1 MIKEFKSRKLLL
13 IVMSLIIT
21 FAVGCGGGGGGSSIN
36 PIAAPGTDYQSS
48 IVAPNTSA
56 VLANSASVYE
66 YSSNSEKIGIKV
78 PVNSE
83 TAKYALVVV
92 NTSGTSQT
100 VKINPES
107 YVTSMR
113 AATVSSVRA
122 NVLSSQPVNDL
133 AERYA
138 NQTRLQ
144 TNMRKSLGIRRSSLT
159 DGVKASMQ
167 LRASDNSSEYVGQI
181 KTLYT
186 VSKSYGDGT
195 PMIPRECKL
204 VKISQYC
211 KIFIDQEEYEGLS
224 AVEGDYK
231 VTDADVEHFASEF
244 DTYIYNL
251 LTNSYA
257 PVYDFDNDGKF
268 TILISPVYA
277 KLGFAGLFNT
287 INLTPAE
294 YAGAGSNQRDMVGVW
309 SPSLGGNGTL
319 WTGET
324 WREATRETM
333 AHEMQHAANY
343 SAKFWSTGTYD
354 RSAQMEEVWLD
365 EGLSVGVEARYR
377 VMRGDPAGENRFDY
391 WAENPSATNLTH
403 FTTLFNPFLSYGM
416 NGLFNFYLY
425 HQEGSQDIQSLVKSS
440 KYGVANMDAVFA
452 DRGGLKGIFKDWSMA
467 IMLEGLRNTVNN
479 PGGVSLVD
487 INQIDNRY
495 RYNEYLDLG
504 SPSRQFDY
512 QNLLFGQQANSITIP
527 NYAAAF
533 YVLNEPANFAE
544 DEYQFRIESDAS
556 KNIDILMV
564 KLPTP

>member
-1 MIKEFKSRKLLL
+1 MIKEFKSRKSLL

-21 FAVGCGGGGGGSSIN
+21 FAVGCGGGGGGSN
-36 PIAAPGTDYQSS
+36 PTAAPSTDYQSS
-48 IVAPNTSA
+48 IVAPNTT
-56 VLANSASVYE
+56 VLANSASIYE
-66 YSSNSEKIGIKV
+66 YSSKSEQIGIKV
-78 PVNSE
+78 PVNNE

-100 VKINPES
+100 IKINPES

-113 AATVSSVRA
+113 AASVGSVRA
-122 NVLSSQPVNDL
+122 NVLTAQTSNASTDL
-133 AERYA
+133 AQRYA

-144 TNMRKSLGIRRSSLT
+144 NNMRKNIGLRRSSLT

-167 LRASDNSSEYVGQI
+167 LRASDNSSEYEGQI

-186 VSKSYGDGT
+186 ISKSYGDGT

-224 AVEGDYK
+224 AVDGDYK
-231 VTDADVEHFASEF
+231 VTNADVEHFATEF
-244 DTYIYNL
+244 DTLIYDL
-251 LTNSYA
+251 LTNEYA

-287 INLTPAE
+287 IHLTPAE
-294 YAGAGSNQRDMVGVW
+294 YAGTGSNQRDMVAVW
-309 SPSLGGNGTL
+309 SPSLGNGTL

-324 WREATRETM
+324 WREATRETI

-343 SAKFWSTGTYD
+343 SAKFWSTGSYN

-377 VMRGDPAGENRFDY
+377 VMRSDPAGENRFDY
-391 WAENPSATNLTH
+391 WAENPSSTNLTQ
-403 FTTLFNPFLSYGM
+403 FSTLFNPFLSYGM

-425 HQEGSQDIQSLVKSS
+425 NQEGGQAIQNLVQSS
-440 KYGVANMDAVFA
+440 KYGEANMDAVFA

-487 INQIDNRY
+487 INQIENRY
-495 RYNEYLDLG
+495 RYNQYLDLG
-504 SPSRQFDY
+504 SPSKQFAY
-512 QNLLFGQQANSITIP
+512 QNLLFGQKADSKTIP

-533 YVLNEPANFAE
+533 YVLNEPANFTD
-544 DEYQFRIESDAS
+544 DEYQFRIDSDS
-556 KNIDILMV
+556 NKNIDIMMV
-564 KLPTP
+564 RLPTP

>member
-1 MIKEFKSRKLLL
+1 MIKEFKSRKSLL

-21 FAVGCGGGGGGSSIN
+21 FAVGCGGGGGGSN
-36 PIAAPGTDYQSS
+36 PTAAPSTDYQSS
-48 IVAPNTSA
+48 IVAPNTT
-56 VLANSASVYE
+56 VLANSASIYE
-66 YSSNSEKIGIKV
+66 YSSKSEQIGIKV
-78 PVNSE
+78 PVNNE

-92 NTSGTSQT
+92 NTSGASQT
-100 VKINPES
+100 IKINPES

-113 AATVSSVRA
+113 AASVGSVRA
-122 NVLSSQPVNDL
+122 NVLTAQTSNASTDL
-133 AERYA
+133 AQRYA

-144 TNMRKSLGIRRSSLT
+144 NNMRKNIGLRRSSLT

-167 LRASDNSSEYVGQI
+167 LRASDNSSEYEGQI

-186 VSKSYGDGT
+186 ISKSIGDGT

-224 AVEGDYK
+224 AVDGDYK
-231 VTDADVEHFASEF
+231 VTNADVEHFATEF
-244 DTYIYNL
+244 DTLIYDL
-251 LTNSYA
+251 LTNEYA

-287 INLTPAE
+287 IHLTPAE
-294 YAGAGSNQRDMVGVW
+294 YAGTGSNQRDMVAVW
-309 SPSLGGNGTL
+309 SPSLGNGTL

-324 WREATRETM
+324 WREATRETI

-343 SAKFWSTGTYD
+343 SAKFWSTGSYN

-377 VMRGDPAGENRFDY
+377 VMRSDPAGENRFDY
-391 WAENPSATNLTH
+391 WAENPSSTNLTQ
-403 FTTLFNPFLSYGM
+403 FSTLFNPFLSYGM

-425 HQEGSQDIQSLVKSS
+425 NQEGGQAIQNLVQSS
-440 KYGVANMDAVFA
+440 KYGEANMDAVFA

-487 INQIDNRY
+487 INQIENRY
-495 RYNEYLDLG
+495 RYNQYLDLG
-504 SPSRQFDY
+504 SPSKQFAY
-512 QNLLFGQQANSITIP
+512 QNLLFGQKADSKTIP

-533 YVLNEPANFAE
+533 YVLNEPANFTD
-544 DEYQFRIESDAS
+544 DEYQFRIDSDS
-556 KNIDILMV
+556 NKNIDIMMV
-564 KLPTP
+564 RLPTP